1 MDQLLLWSKKARHIL
16 VSYRSLL
23 RLFLVIVCLNQLL
36 LLSCGQQ
43 RLPAACLDSTQHLA
57 AQTW

>member
-1 MDQLLLWSKKARHIL
+1 MDQLLLWSEKARHIL
-16 VSYRSLL
+16 ISYCSLL
-23 RLFLVIVCLNQLL
+23 RLFLVIVCLDQLL
-36 LLSCGQQ
+36 LLSCRQQ